1 MHVSS
6 TPHGSKENRKEN
18 ISTPSPKHIKQ
29 NVSSPGVLSL
39 PNTPIS
45 NFDQEFFSSLKP
57 YQLEEGSMSYF
68 WSQIYTSYFS
78 KQDTN
83 VDLIYK
89 LQSMSFND
97 TPLWTFLSIGY
108 SEKFASLCVKDKLYY
123 DDVRLDF
130 LLIQNQTIQKQK
142 EG

>member
-6 TPHGSKENRKEN
+6 TPQGSKENRKEN
-18 ISTPSPKHIKQ
+18 ISTPSPKRIKQ

-108 SEKFASLCVKDKLYY
+108 SESLQVYALRTNFTMT
-123 DDVRLDF
+123 VSRWIF